1 MDEPVFI
8 FSAGPRSGSTLLQRL
23 IISSDEVMV
32 WGESSG
38 ALSHILESF
47 KQFNVALRP
56 GKAGGANGAIHY
68 QRFLES
74 DDKSKQWVASINP
87 PQSHI
92 LKTYGLMFEN
102 LYAVPAKLMH
112 YRRCGIKEVRC
123 TKSTMQ
129 ILRLIFPHAKCILLV
144 RNPLESLRSIKQHKF
159 LFSDNWGNP
168 VNKNQLQHFAKNWA
182 YLSSMFLQ
190 EQHCFRLRYEDLMQ
204 NNFDVSKLC
213 EYLEVN
219 KLNTELLG
227 GESVDWKAI
236 DAKATLTK
244 DEIESVMP
252 FLEEGMRQWNY
263 I

>member
-23 IISSDEVMV
+23 VISSGEVMV
-32 WGESSG
+32 WGENSG

-47 KQFNVALRP
+47 KQFNLALKP

-87 PQSHI
+87 PQPHI
-92 LKTYGLMFEN
+92 LKTYRLMFEN
-102 LYAVPAKLMH
+102 LYAEPAKSMQ
-112 YRRCGIKEVRC
+112 YPRWGIKEIRC

-129 ILRLIFPHAKCILLV
+129 ILRLIFPQAKFLLLV

-159 LFSDNWGNP
+159 LFSDNWGKP
-168 VNKNQLQHFAKNWA
+168 VEKNQLQHFAKNWA

-190 EQHCFRLRYEDLMQ
+190 EQSCFRLRYEDLTQ
-204 NNFDVSKLC
+204 NNFDASKLC
-213 EYLEVN
+213 EYLEVS
-219 KLNTELLG
+219 KLNMELVG
-227 GESVDWKAI
+227 GEAVDWKAI
-236 DAKATLTK
+236 DAKATLTQ

-252 FLEEGMRQWNY
+252 FLEEGMQQWSY